1 MNENKIQGHII
12 RPFSPAIGK
21 YKIPQKTIDVLN
33 DFIDQILKDE
43 KKIEDNYY
51 GNQLAGEI
59 KFELKLSNDF
69 INQNLYQLLKDYVF
83 NFVKSTT
90 RKELKTFEIISSWAV
105 CQFESDYNPVHW
117 HNGHISGVMYTK
129 MPKDFG
135 SSYKKDNWNGNIAF
149 LQGATQFTS
158 TGAFRAKPEIG
169 DLYLFP
175 SNMMHTVYPFF
186 SSEERRSISFNAFL
200 DEETVKI

>member
-1 MNENKIQGHII
+1 
-12 RPFSPAIGK
+12 
-21 YKIPQKTIDVLN
+21 
-33 DFIDQILKDE
+33 
-43 KKIEDNYY
+43 
-51 GNQLAGEI
+51 
-59 KFELKLSNDF
+59 
-69 INQNLYQLLKDYVF
+69 
-83 NFVKSTT
+83 
-90 RKELKTFEIISSWAV
+90 
-105 CQFESDYNPVHW
+105 
-117 HNGHISGVMYTK
+117 MYTK

-186 SSEERRSISFNAFL
+186 SDNELDERISFSFNASVMF
-200 DEETVKI
+200 DSNNKQEKPTQEQ

>member
-1 MNENKIQGHII
+1 MENKIQGQII
-12 RPFSPAIGK
+12 RPFSPTIGK
-21 YKIPQKTIDVLN
+21 YKIPDKTIEILN
-33 DFIDQILKDE
+33 NHIDEILKDE
-43 KKIEDNYY
+43 NKIEELYHGKN
-51 GNQLAGEI
+51 LAGEI
-59 KFELKLSNDF
+59 KYEIKLTKDF
-69 INQNLYQLLKDYVF
+69 LNKHLYELLKNYVF

-90 RKELKTFEIISSWAV
+90 KKELKTFDIISCWAV

-186 SSEERRSISFNAFL
+186 SNEERRSISFNAFL
-200 DEETVKI
+200 DEETVRI

>member
-1 MNENKIQGHII
+1 MSDNTIQGHII

-21 YKIPQKTIDVLN
+21 YKIPQKTIHVLN
-33 DFIDQILKDE
+33 EFIDQILKDE

-51 GNQLAGEI
+51 GDKLAGEI
-59 KFELKLSNDF
+59 KFELKLSNEF
-69 INQNLYQLLKDYVF
+69 INENLYQLLKNYVS
-83 NFVKSTT
+83 NFVKYTT
-90 RKELKTFEIISSWAV
+90 RKELKTFEIISCWAV

-129 MPKDFG
+129 MPKDLG

-158 TGAFRAKPEIG
+158 SGVFRAKPEIG

-186 SSEERRSISFNAFL
+186 SNEERRSISFNAFI
-200 DEETVKI
+200 DEESVRI